1 MQEALAKNH
10 TGHVMVMFLAAL
22 TGVLTS
28 TSTTFL
34 TERRLPDRD
43 IIVPEESPLDFST
56 PLQGEQ
62 GMGVTVEPDAMG
74 TCIQAHTATNC

>member
-1 MQEALAKNH
+1 MQEALAENH
-10 TGHVMVMFLAAL
+10 TGHAVVTFLAAL
-22 TGVLTS
+22 TGALTS

-62 GMGVTVEPDAMG
+62 GMGVV
-74 TCIQAHTATNC
+74 C